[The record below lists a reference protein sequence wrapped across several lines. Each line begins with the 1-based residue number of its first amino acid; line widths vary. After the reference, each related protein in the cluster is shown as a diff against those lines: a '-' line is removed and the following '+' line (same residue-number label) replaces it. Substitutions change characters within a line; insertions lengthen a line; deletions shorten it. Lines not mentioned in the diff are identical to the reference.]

1 MDEIISK
8 SWVIQNDRGQFYRMT
23 SSGCWSFDDN
33 FKKAKLFVGKGHAL
47 RRIEQI
53 KEDRYIPEG
62 TVLTVREVTTTLGP
76 AVDAI
81 KVEQRELPEFL
92 VNPKI

>member
-1 MDEIISK
+1 MGEIVSK

-33 FKKAKLFVGKGHAL
+33 FKRAKLFVGKGYAL

-53 KEDRYIPEG
+53 KEDRYIPDG
-62 TVLTVREVTTTLGP
+62 IVLTVREVTTSLGP
-76 AVDAI
+76 AVESIQVRNEEHTDS
-81 KVEQRELPEFL
+81 
-92 VNPKI
+92 